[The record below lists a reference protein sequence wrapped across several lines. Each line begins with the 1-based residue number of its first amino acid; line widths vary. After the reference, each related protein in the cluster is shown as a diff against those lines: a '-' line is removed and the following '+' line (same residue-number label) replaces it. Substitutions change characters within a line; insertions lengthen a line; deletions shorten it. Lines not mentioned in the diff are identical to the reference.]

1 MVKCGKRPWKDGYYF
16 IKNNRSM
23 ILRVNGENCAGH
35 RIVSFDFPDMES
47 NFNGVWSSGNFGLAS
62 KEVEVASG
70 KF

>member
-1 MVKCGKRPWKDGYYF
+1 
-16 IKNNRSM
+16 M

-47 NFNGVWSSGNFGLAS
+47 NFNGVWSSENFGLAS